1 MKKLLKIALSAVV
14 ILLLVLFS
22 APLLLR
28 DKIAEVVKREANEV
42 LAAKFDFGSLNISF
56 LRHFPKASLEMRGM
70 TLVGMDR
77 FEGDTIAAVER
88 LSVVVNPLSLFGDG
102 GYEVTKVVVD
112 EPRIHAR
119 KLSDGSVNWDVMA
132 PAAAKDSRRCFLE
145 DTRVP

>member
-56 LRHFPKASLEMRGM
+56 MRHFPKASLSMRGM
-70 TLVGMDR
+70 TLVCTDR
-77 FEGDTIAAVER
+77 FEGATRAQVDR
-88 LSVVVNPLSLFGDG
+88 LWVVLNPLSLVCCSGFAVPELTPTAPPTHHPS
-102 GYEVTKVVVD
+102 YTTVT
-112 EPRIHAR
+112 RAR
-119 KLSDGSVNWDVMA
+119 CSGNTPIA
-132 PAAAKDSRRCFLE
+132 R
-145 DTRVP
+145 